1 MKAVIMAGGRGTRI
15 AALAGDLPKPM
26 LPIDGRPVLERE
38 LGSLREQGVT
48 DVLITVGHLAP
59 AIMEYFGD
67 GSGCSPQTGRPFGVH
82 IEYFVEK
89 EPLGNAGA
97 LFRIRDR
104 LDEDF
109 LLLNGD
115 VMFDVDL
122 QRFAA
127 FHKVHG
133 GLATLFTEL
142 IPKFQVGVV
151 EFSVEYFLFIP
162 LTLAMLFDPL
172 SAALGAA
179 TGELVFSEIMLGQF
193 GGLGELE
200 KFLTVTIGVYIAGR
214 LVKDPRNRALV
225 GVAAI
230 TGTAAQ
236 LLMGTVVDILKVQL
250 AVEDFEAVAGLP
262 ESVFATEGFAFLN
275 DLLFSGILFCLLP
288 TLYLVPKLYGKIE
301 PLLGMAPRTPESAV
315 SGISPKALIVCAVGF
330 VCAIVAELAA
340 TAGMSL
346 IDWEAE
352 WAESGTAMAV
362 GMVAA
367 AAVAIIAL
375 LVIKKNAGKKAAV
388 N

>member
-1 MKAVIMAGGRGTRI
+1 MSI
-15 AALAGDLPKPM
+15 AQKQTATQSQKLM
-26 LPIDGRPVLERE
+26 IFVLSM
-38 LGSLREQGVT
+38 SL
-48 DVLITVGHLAP
+48 
-59 AIMEYFGD
+59 Y
-67 GSGCSPQTGRPFGVH
+67 
-82 IEYFVEK
+82 
-89 EPLGNAGA
+89 
-97 LFRIRDR
+97 
-104 LDEDF
+104 
-109 LLLNGD
+109 
-115 VMFDVDL
+115 
-122 QRFAA
+122 
-127 FHKVHG
+127 

-301 PLLGMAPRTPESAV
+301 PLLGMAPRTPDSAV
-315 SGISPKALIVCAVGF
+315 SGISPKALLLCAGGF
-330 VCAIVAELAA
+330 ACAIVAELAA

-352 WAESGTAMAV
+352 WAESGTALAV
-362 GMVAA
+362 AMIAA
-367 AAVAIIAL
+367 AAVVLIAL

>member
-1 MKAVIMAGGRGTRI
+1 MSTINKQSANQSQKLMVFVLTMA
-15 AALAGDLPKPM
+15 L
-26 LPIDGRPVLERE
+26 
-38 LGSLREQGVT
+38 
-48 DVLITVGHLAP
+48 
-59 AIMEYFGD
+59 Y
-67 GSGCSPQTGRPFGVH
+67 
-82 IEYFVEK
+82 
-89 EPLGNAGA
+89 
-97 LFRIRDR
+97 
-104 LDEDF
+104 
-109 LLLNGD
+109 
-115 VMFDVDL
+115 
-122 QRFAA
+122 
-127 FHKVHG
+127 

-142 IPKFQVGVV
+142 IPKFQVGIV

-162 LTLAMLFDPL
+162 LPLAMLFDPM

-200 KFLTVTIGVYIAGR
+200 KFITVTIGVYIAGR
-214 LVKDPRNRALV
+214 LVSDPQNRKLV
-225 GVAAI
+225 GIAAFG
-230 TGTAAQ
+230 GTAIQ
-236 LLMGTVVDILKVQL
+236 LLLGTIVDILKVQF
-250 AVEDFEAVAGLP
+250 AIEDFESVAGLP
-262 ESVFATEGFAFLN
+262 ESVFATEGFAFVN

-301 PLLGMAPRTPESAV
+301 PLLGMAPRTPDSAV
-315 SGISPKALIVCAVGF
+315 SGISPKALAVCAVGF

>member
-1 MKAVIMAGGRGTRI
+1 MSI
-15 AALAGDLPKPM
+15 AQKQTATQSQKLM
-26 LPIDGRPVLERE
+26 IFVLSM
-38 LGSLREQGVT
+38 SL
-48 DVLITVGHLAP
+48 
-59 AIMEYFGD
+59 Y
-67 GSGCSPQTGRPFGVH
+67 
-82 IEYFVEK
+82 
-89 EPLGNAGA
+89 
-97 LFRIRDR
+97 
-104 LDEDF
+104 
-109 LLLNGD
+109 
-115 VMFDVDL
+115 
-122 QRFAA
+122 
-127 FHKVHG
+127 

-142 IPKFQVGVV
+142 IAKFQVGVV

-214 LVKDPRNRALV
+214 LVKDPKNRAMV
-225 GVAAI
+225 GIAAI
-230 TGTAAQ
+230 TGTSAQ

-301 PLLGMAPRTPESAV
+301 PLLGMAPRTPDSAV
-315 SGISPKALIVCAVGF
+315 SGISPKALVVCAVGF

-362 GMVAA
+362 GMIVAA
-367 AAVAIIAL
+367 VIAIIAL
-375 LVIKKNAGKKAAV
+375 LVIKKNAEKKAAV

>member
-1 MKAVIMAGGRGTRI
+1 MSI
-15 AALAGDLPKPM
+15 AQKQTATQSQKLM
-26 LPIDGRPVLERE
+26 IFVLSM
-38 LGSLREQGVT
+38 SL
-48 DVLITVGHLAP
+48 
-59 AIMEYFGD
+59 Y
-67 GSGCSPQTGRPFGVH
+67 
-82 IEYFVEK
+82 
-89 EPLGNAGA
+89 
-97 LFRIRDR
+97 
-104 LDEDF
+104 
-109 LLLNGD
+109 
-115 VMFDVDL
+115 
-122 QRFAA
+122 
-127 FHKVHG
+127 

-142 IPKFQVGVV
+142 IPSFQVGIV
-151 EFSVEYFLFIP
+151 EFSVEFFLFIP

-214 LVKDPRNRALV
+214 LVKDPKNRAMV

-330 VCAIVAELAA
+330 ACAIAAELAA

-352 WAESGTAMAV
+352 WAESGTALAV

-367 AAVAIIAL
+367 AVVAIIAL
-375 LVIKKNAGKKAAV
+375 LVIKKNAGKKSAV